1 MIRTN
6 APHRLLPLLLV
17 VSSACSSDKGS
28 VTGPGAD
35 PPPTPAAL
43 ARASGD
49 QQSGVVGAT
58 LKDSLMVRV
67 TDAQGRPYAGAAV
80 AWAVASGGGSVGQ
93 GSTTS
98 DASGHARTTWTLGTT
113 PGTNTVTAAI
123 SGLQPVTFSATAAAG
138 AAARLRITPDS
149 VSTGTWGDTV
159 RLAAVAEDAYG
170 NVLPAASVQ
179 WSTSDTL
186 VLRIGA
192 NGLATSRRAGQA
204 TLQARLDTVRASVK
218 ATVHLQRNARCLV
231 PTGLPTRPT
240 VGSPQVRLVETPGMF
255 TGNAPSY
262 PVHQPAT
269 GDFDGDGDED
279 IVAFSFNFP
288 PLPVGGS
295 AQFWRNVG
303 GRFVEDPGAFTTG
316 PVSVENPRQVEVRD
330 FNGDGVVDLFVADHG
345 WDWEPFDGA
354 QDRLLLSQPGGK
366 MAERSGTHLSPQ
378 RPNQYTHASASG
390 DWDCDGDVDL
400 FSGSG
405 GGMFGV
411 QTHELY
417 YNNGAGS
424 FVSDTRRWPAELV
437 AGDFQFTSGAACD
450 FDRDGDTDLF
460 IGANTGAKKRSFFLT
475 NDGFGTFRHAP
486 QGALPTLRYEPIVDV
501 IDARCADLDRD
512 GWQDLVIS
520 ASPAYVDGVV
530 EVLLNRGDWRFENV
544 TEQLAPNQW
553 VGRDVWPSRSYLTD
567 MNADGWLDILVTT
580 IGGDAHAYVNRGA
593 GQAFASIKLDGAY
606 TFPVDANGDGRTDMF
621 WPGGRGEDGTPYM
634 PVLFM
639 NR

>member
-1 MIRTN
+1 M
-6 APHRLLPLLLV
+6 
-17 VSSACSSDKGS
+17 
-28 VTGPGAD
+28 TGPDRD
-35 PPPTPAAL
+35 PPPAPAAVV
-43 ARASGD
+43 RVSGD
-49 QQSGVVGAT
+49 QQNGVVGAF
-58 LKDSLMVRV
+58 LRDSLVVRV
-67 TDAQGRPYAGAAV
+67 TDAQGRPIAGAAV
-80 AWAVASGGGSVGQ
+80 AWAVTAGGGSVSQ
-93 GSTTS
+93 SSTTS
-98 DASGHARTTWTLGTT
+98 DAGGQARVAWTLGKA
-113 PGTNTVTAAI
+113 PGQNTVTATVA
-123 SGLQPVTFSATAAAG
+123 GLQPVTFSATAAAG

-149 VSTGTWGDTV
+149 VSAGTWGDTV
-159 RLAAVAEDAYG
+159 RLAAVAEDAFG
-170 NVLPAASVQ
+170 NVLPAAGVQ
-179 WSTSDTL
+179 WSSADTL
-186 VLRIGA
+186 VVWISA

-204 TLQARLDTVRASVK
+204 TLQAALDTVRASIR
-218 ATVHLQRNARCLV
+218 ATVHLQRNPRCVV
-231 PTGLPTRPT
+231 PSGLPSRPA

-255 TGNAPSY
+255 TGRAPAY
-262 PVHQPAT
+262 PVHQPAS

-279 IVAFSFNFP
+279 IILFSFNFP

-303 GRFVEDPGAFTTG
+303 GRFVEDPNAFSTG

-330 FNGDGVVDLFVADHG
+330 FNGDGIVDLFVADHG

-354 QDRLLLSQPGGK
+354 QDRLFLSEPGGK

-437 AGDFQFTSGAACD
+437 AGEFQFTSGAACD

-460 IGANTGAKKRSFFLT
+460 IGANTGAKKRSFFLM
-475 NDGFGTFRHAP
+475 NDGFGTFRYAP

-520 ASPAYVDGVV
+520 ATPAYLDGVV

-544 TEQLAPNQW
+544 TDRLAPNQW
-553 VGRDVWPSRSYLTD
+553 IGRDVWPSRSYLTD

-580 IGGDAHAYVNRGA
+580 IGGDAHAFINRGA

-606 TFPVDANGDGRTDMF
+606 TFPVDANRDGRTDMF
-621 WPGGRGEDGTPYM
+621 WPGGRGEDGTEYLQ
-634 PVLFM
+634 VLFL